1 MTLCSSV
8 VVFLV
13 QVSVVTLKHNN
24 QQLTTGEIL
33 EVTAGR
39 PETLTC
45 EPGHSRPTPTIDWY
59 IKDDTN
65 RKQSSI
71 ITTYELNASN
81 EDHDQEI
88 YCKAYNLQVESLG
101 ILSTKPKLYVRGKNL
116 MVRFP

>member
-13 QVSVVTLKHNN
+13 QISVVTLKHNN

-39 PETLTC
+39 PENLTC
-45 EPGHSRPTPTIDWY
+45 EPGHSRPAPTIDWY

-65 RKQSSI
+65 KEQSSAV
-71 ITTYELNASN
+71 TTYELNASN
-81 EDHDQEI
+81 EYHDQMI
-88 YCKAYNLQVESLG
+88 YCKAYNLQEESLG

-116 MVRFP
+116 MVKFS